1 MDLGGP
7 AAPPRPPPLV
17 EDRREVDARRDVD
30 LGACAGRRYSWTSS
44 MRVPKLPFGWMKA
57 TVVPRLPDEFT
68 PADLA
73 TTGFALTYDCE
84 LRTERA
90 GHFAGL
96 YEHGSAHYEAMA
108 AAFACEQCGYRP
120 AEAAA
125 RYRNEV
131 SAAQRRRSGLLWALR
146 RVCSMVLSLR

>member
-1 MDLGGP
+1 MLAHPGEQV
-7 AAPPRPPPLV
+7 V
-17 EDRREVDARRDVD
+17 ERD
-30 LGACAGRRYSWTSS
+30 
-44 MRVPKLPFGWMKA
+44 
-57 TVVPRLPDEFT
+57 RLPDQT
-68 PADLA
+68 
-73 TTGFALTYDCE
+73 

-146 RVCSMVLSLR
+146 RVCGKLKSVLRLLKAALTFKGGFDYLLWKIERHSGQRIEPTERQRRYPLLFAWPLLWQLYRRGAFR